1 MVDAVVLSYSAE
13 KAGWH
18 TTFWVLAAFEAVG
31 LILVFTFMP
40 ETYYARTP
48 SPVDT
53 MPGIGQVKPS
63 GELVE
68 DVKESGSTTD
78 NALSSQLP
86 HSEAKVDYSP
96 MSLRHQLAVPYKPIT
111 QGGSVANMVRPW
123 ALVLTPNIIWA
134 LLA

>member
-1 MVDAVVLSYSAE
+1 MRLLPYCSAQ

-31 LILVFTFMP
+31 LILVFAFIP

-48 SPVDT
+48 SSVDT
-53 MPGIGQVKPS
+53 MPGAGQVKPS

-68 DVKESGSTTD
+68 DVKETGSTTD
-78 NALSSQLP
+78 DALPSQLP
-86 HSEAKVDYSP
+86 RSEIQVDHSP
-96 MSLRHQLAVPYKPIT
+96 MSLRHQLAVPYKPVSR
-111 QGGSVANMVRPW
+111 GGSLANMVRPW
-123 ALVLTPNIIWA
+123 ALVFTPNIFWA